1 MGSALNDWVNGR
13 CVDVF
18 VTNVVSLHM
27 LSVIL
32 VLWGVGLTLENGV
45 EFKNKI
51 ILHCYTEK

>member
-32 VLWGVGLTLENGV
+32 VLWGVDLTLGNGCG
-45 EFKNKI
+45 I
-51 ILHCYTEK
+51 